1 VRNHWLAGAPN
12 HTPRTGQDGLVPA
25 ASSAPTR
32 PESLALPPAVDVVLI
47 VIALSGV
54 ASSGPLIA
62 ATAAPALAIAFWR
75 NALGAVATGVVT
87 LPRRVHELRE
97 LDGRGWV
104 VAAVAGVFLA
114 LHFGTWIPS
123 LSMTSVAAST
133 ALVASQPVF
142 AAGIAR
148 VRGQAIPG
156 RAWIG
161 IGIAMAAI
169 LLITGVDVSVS
180 GRALAGDLLALAGG
194 AFAAVYISVGSSARM
209 RMSAQLYTTICYA
222 TCAVVLL
229 VASLVGG
236 QHLIGFSFDAW
247 RKIVVITIVAQ
258 LLGHSLFNVVLR
270 STSPTVISLALLFE
284 VPGAAL
290 IAYLW
295 LHQHPGA
302 SVWVGVV
309 VLISGLA
316 VVVSARGRSAQDVP
330 GVETAI

>member
-1 VRNHWLAGAPN
+1 MPAP
-12 HTPRTGQDGLVPA
+12 
-25 ASSAPTR
+25 SAPTR
-32 PESLALPPAVDVVLI
+32 PDSLTLPPPVDMALI
-47 VIALSGV
+47 AIALIGV

-75 NALGAVATGVVT
+75 NALGSLVTGVLT
-87 LPRRVHELRE
+87 LPRRLPELRG
-97 LDGRGWV
+97 LDRRGWAV
-104 VAAVAGVFLA
+104 SAVAGVFLA

-148 VRGQAIPG
+148 VRGQAIPA

-161 IGIAMAAI
+161 IGMAMVAI
-169 LLITGVDVSVS
+169 LLITGVDVTVS

-194 AFAAVYISVGSSARM
+194 AFAAVYISVGSSVRT
-209 RMSAQLYTTICYA
+209 RVSTQLYTTICYA
-222 TCAVVLL
+222 TCALVLL
-229 VASLVGG
+229 AASLIGG
-236 QHLIGFSFDAW
+236 QHLTGFSFDAW
-247 RKIVVITIVAQ
+247 RKIIAITIVAQ

-270 STSPTVISLALLFE
+270 STSPTVVSLALLFE

-295 LHQHPGA
+295 LHQHPNA
-302 SVWVGVV
+302 SVWAGLV
-309 VLISGLA
+309 VLITGLA
-316 VVVSARGRSAQDVP
+316 VVVGSRGLPASDAPV
-330 GVETAI
+330 VETAI

>member
-1 VRNHWLAGAPN
+1 M
-12 HTPRTGQDGLVPA
+12 PA
-25 ASSAPTR
+25 APSTPARGGT
-32 PESLALPPAVDVVLI
+32 LALPPPLDAVLI
-47 VIALSGV
+47 VVALTGV

-75 NALGAVATGVVT
+75 NALGSLATGAVT
-87 LPRRVHELRE
+87 LPRRWAELRG
-97 LDGRGWV
+97 LDRRSWAT
-104 VAAVAGVFLA
+104 AAVAGVFLA

-148 VRGQAIPG
+148 VRGQAVPR

-161 IGIAMAAI
+161 IAIAMLAI

-180 GRALAGDLLALAGG
+180 ARAVVGDLLALAGG
-194 AFAAVYISVGSSARM
+194 AFAAVYISVGATART

-222 TCAVVLL
+222 TCALALL
-229 VASLVGG
+229 LACLVDN
-236 QHLIGFSFDAW
+236 QHLAGFSVDAW
-247 RKIVVITIVAQ
+247 RKIVAITVVAQ
-258 LLGHSLFNVVLR
+258 LLGHSLLNVVLR

-284 VPGAAL
+284 VPGAAV

-295 LHQHPGA
+295 LHQHPKA

-309 VLISGLA
+309 VLIAGLA
-316 VVVSARGRSAQDVP
+316 VVVGTRGRPAPDGAVVPSAV
-330 GVETAI
+330 

>member
-1 VRNHWLAGAPN
+1 
-12 HTPRTGQDGLVPA
+12 VPA
-25 ASSAPTR
+25 AASVPAR
-32 PESLALPPAVDVVLI
+32 PESLALPPPVDAVLI

-75 NALGAVATGVVT
+75 NALGAAATGLVT
-87 LPRRVHELRE
+87 LPGRWLELRA
-97 LDGRGWV
+97 LDRRSWA

-133 ALVASQPVF
+133 ALVAAQPVF

-148 VRGQAIPG
+148 ARGQVIPPQ
-156 RAWIG
+156 AWVG
-161 IGIAMAAI
+161 IGVAMLAI

-194 AFAAVYISVGSSARM
+194 AFAAVYISLGSTART
-209 RMSAQLYTTICYA
+209 RMSAQLYTTICYT
-222 TCAVVLL
+222 TCALVLL

-236 QHLIGFSFDAW
+236 QHLTGFSFDAW
-247 RKIVVITIVAQ
+247 RKIIAITVVAQ
-258 LLGHSLFNVVLR
+258 LLGHTLFNVVLR

-284 VPGAAL
+284 VPGAAI

-295 LHQHPGA
+295 LHQHPSA

-309 VLISGLA
+309 VLIAGLA
-316 VVVSARGRSAQDVP
+316 VVVGARGRTAPDEP
-330 GVETAI
+330 AVETAI

>member
-1 VRNHWLAGAPN
+1 
-12 HTPRTGQDGLVPA
+12 VPA
-25 ASSAPTR
+25 APSVPAR
-32 PESLALPPAVDVVLI
+32 PESLALPPPVDAVLI

-75 NALGAVATGVVT
+75 NALGAAATGLVT
-87 LPRRVHELRE
+87 LPGRWLELRA
-97 LDGRGWV
+97 LDRRSWA

-133 ALVASQPVF
+133 ALVAAQPVF

-148 VRGQAIPG
+148 ARGQVIPPQ
-156 RAWIG
+156 AWVG
-161 IGIAMAAI
+161 IGVAMLAI

-194 AFAAVYISVGSSARM
+194 AFAAVYISLGSTART
-209 RMSAQLYTTICYA
+209 RMSAQLYTTICYT
-222 TCAVVLL
+222 TCALVLL

-236 QHLIGFSFDAW
+236 QHLTGFSFDAW
-247 RKIVVITIVAQ
+247 RKIIAITVVAQ
-258 LLGHSLFNVVLR
+258 LLGHTLFNVVLR

-284 VPGAAL
+284 VPGAAI

-295 LHQHPGA
+295 LHQHPSA

-309 VLISGLA
+309 VLIAGLA
-316 VVVSARGRSAQDVP
+316 VVVGARGRTAPDEP
-330 GVETAI
+330 AVETAI

>member
-1 VRNHWLAGAPN
+1 VSEARS
-12 HTPRTGQDGLVPA
+12 V
-25 ASSAPTR
+25 PTR
-32 PESLALPPAVDVVLI
+32 PDSLALPPPVDLALI
-47 VIALSGV
+47 VVALAGV

-75 NALGAVATGVVT
+75 NALGSLATAAVT
-87 LPRRVHELRE
+87 LPRWWHELRE
-97 LDGRGWV
+97 LDRRSWT
-104 VAAVAGVFLA
+104 AAGVAGLFLA

-148 VRGQAIPG
+148 VRGQALPR
-156 RAWIG
+156 RAWF
-161 IGIAMAAI
+161 GIAIAMLAI
-169 LLITGVDVSVS
+169 LVITGVDVSVS

-194 AFAAVYISVGSSARM
+194 AFAAVYISAGSSARR
-209 RMSAQLYTTICYA
+209 RMSAELYTTICYA
-222 TCAVVLL
+222 ICAVVLL
-229 VASLVGG
+229 AACLIGG
-236 QHLIGFSFDAW
+236 QHLTGFSFDAW
-247 RKIVVITIVAQ
+247 RKIVTITIVAQ

-284 VPGAAL
+284 VPGAAI

-295 LHQHPGA
+295 LHQHPRG

-309 VLISGLA
+309 VLIAGLA
-316 VVVSARGRSAQDVP
+316 VVVGARGPS
-330 GVETAI
+330 VEVQGEPV

>member
-1 VRNHWLAGAPN
+1 MPTAP
-12 HTPRTGQDGLVPA
+12 
-25 ASSAPTR
+25 SAPKR
-32 PESLALPPAVDVVLI
+32 PESLALPPPVDAALI
-47 VIALSGV
+47 VIALTGV

-75 NALGAVATGVVT
+75 NALGSVATGVLT
-87 LPRRVHELRE
+87 LPRRMPELRG
-97 LDGRGWV
+97 LDRRGWAV
-104 VAAVAGVFLA
+104 SAVAGLFLA

-161 IGIAMAAI
+161 IGIAMLAI
-169 LLITGVDVSVS
+169 LLITGVDVTAS
-180 GRALAGDLLALAGG
+180 GRAVAGDLLALAGG
-194 AFAAVYISVGSSARM
+194 AFAAVYISVGSTARS

-236 QHLIGFSFDAW
+236 QHLTGFSFDAW
-247 RKIVVITIVAQ
+247 RKIVAITVVAQ

-270 STSPTVISLALLFE
+270 STSPTVVSLALLFE

-295 LHQHPGA
+295 LHQHPDA

-309 VLISGLA
+309 VLIVGLA
-316 VVVSARGRSAQDVP
+316 VVVGARARTSPDAPV
-330 GVETAI
+330 VETAI